1 MVALGSPSRALE
13 RPLHKEHC
21 PMNNTQ
27 TARARIDRGTH
38 HVKTLKAHANDLA
51 AAFIKRQEAAG
62 NPQAPAV
69 PAEMFDAETGW
80 LLDDSRPTRQPAP
93 VTEMRRWYGWA
104 PRRR

>member
-1 MVALGSPSRALE
+1 MTRVRAYTVAEVGRALGMTSAEVHKAIE
-13 RPLHKEHC
+13 RSL
-21 PMNNTQ
+21 
-27 TARARIDRGTH
+27 
-38 HVKTLKAHANDLA
+38 HANDLA

-69 PAEMFDAETGW
+69 PVEMFDPETGW